1 MTNIQKYLYHGSS
14 QSGLKILH
22 PKKTLSKDQY
32 IGDFVFASHNKTLA
46 IMYMTV
52 KGYYSLM
59 STGTTPPYIVICA
72 NEKEYKEK
80 DDSAVSIYKLSS
92 NSFEAT
98 PQEELKE
105 YEFVSRKPVVPES
118 FETYPN
124 ALTAFSQNN
133 IDIYFVNKQVFD
145 QIVVA
150 GDKDR
155 HKYLKSVAKYN
166 QN

>member
-1 MTNIQKYLYHGSS
+1 MTNIPKYLYHGSG
-14 QSGLKILH
+14 QSGLKIIY
-22 PKKTLSKDQY
+22 PKKTLSKDEY

-59 STGTTPPYIVICA
+59 STDTTPAYIVICSD
-72 NEKEYKEK
+72 EKEYKKK
-80 DDSAVSIYKLSS
+80 DGEVSIYKLPSG
-92 NSFEAT
+92 SFETT

-105 YEFVSRKPVVPES
+105 YEFVSRQPVTPES

-133 IDIYFVNKQVFD
+133 IDVYFVSKPVFD
-145 QIVVA
+145 QIVKA
-150 GDKDR
+150 GNKDR
-155 HKYLKSVAKYN
+155 DKYLKSVAKYT